1 MSSSS
6 TNNTNNNNTSALN
19 LQAELL
25 EFQNL
30 KYPTIQETITNN
42 ASILYKRKKFFLIE
56 LRESIQF
63 LNVFNCINISTRF
76 IIFKIINCSTI
87 HLSII
92 NINPPLLFK
101 LQLQLLDDYK
111 NH

>member
-1 MSSSS
+1 MLQFYINERNFSL
-6 TNNTNNNNTSALN
+6 LN
-19 LQAELL
+19 YENQ
-25 EFQNL
+25 FN
-30 KYPTIQETITNN
+30 
-42 ASILYKRKKFFLIE
+42 
-56 LRESIQF
+56 F

-76 IIFKIINCSTI
+76 IILKLLIRSTI

>member
-1 MSSSS
+1 MLQFYINERNFSL
-6 TNNTNNNNTSALN
+6 LN
-19 LQAELL
+19 YENQ
-25 EFQNL
+25 FN
-30 KYPTIQETITNN
+30 
-42 ASILYKRKKFFLIE
+42 
-56 LRESIQF
+56 F
-63 LNVFNCINISTRF
+63 LNVLIVLIYLRDLSFLKLLIR
-76 IIFKIINCSTI
+76 STI

>member
-63 LNVFNCINISTRF
+63 LECF
-76 IIFKIINCSTI
+76 
-87 HLSII
+87 
-92 NINPPLLFK
+92 
-101 LQLQLLDDYK
+101 
-111 NH
+111 